1 MIEENIFYIVQET
14 GTNFTVNPHA
24 KILPILWCQDGE
36 YRVFPKEVLANAINA
51 TNMYADH
58 YSEKT
63 DIFKPTHIYWEQG
76 ILVNNLVG
84 RALSGE

>member
-1 MIEENIFYIVQET
+1 MKQENIIYIVT
-14 GTNFTVNPHA
+14 DHDTSFMVNPFA

-36 YRVFPKEVLANAINA
+36 YRVFPKEVLANAIDA

-58 YSEKT
+58 YSEKS